1 MQNTAVTLCN
11 HAQIKSGSE
20 EFFSKFFTTIEENT
34 DEQAFSKSQF
44 QIVTKSGENKI
55 FSTSDKNLENKIKKF
70 MSDSNPVTKAKKR
83 AKELMKPQ
91 IVLNTTR
98 FNFPVLTI
106 AYTEDREN

>member
-1 MQNTAVTLCN
+1 MQNTTVTLCN

-20 EFFSKFFTTIEENT
+20 EFFSKFLENIEENT
-34 DEQAFSKSQF
+34 NEQAFKMSQF
-44 QIVTKSGENKI
+44 QIVTKSGEIKI
-55 FSTSDKNLENKIKKF
+55 FSTSDKNLETKVKKF
-70 MSDSNPVTKAKKR
+70 MSDSNPITKARKL

-106 AYTEDREN
+106 AHTEEF